1 MLEIFHIFKAMNNS
15 RNYIY
20 NWLAFFCLSLL
31 CFANQDSISYYFDPI
46 SVVGKNQNNHSQF
59 QVYEVKSNL
68 IKKKSNNLNLN
79 SAIESVPGV
88 TALSDQNFAQD
99 TRLSIRGVGLRSSFG
114 IRGVKVFF
122 DGVPESTPDGQA
134 QLDAIDLIFLSRI
147 DIFKNPTPS
156 VFGNASG
163 AAINLISNPIS
174 NKSKNKFN
182 ICLGSYDSRKVNV
195 ELNGIQKSFKWR
207 INGLHKFSKGFR
219 QHSSAES
226 NILNMGAEFIAN
238 GNQRIKISLN
248 NLFSPFSYDP
258 GSLLLQEAN
267 EDRSMA
273 RTSNVEFDS
282 GESVFQ
288 SKFSIIYNS
297 SIFKKY
303 DLKSYF
309 FYKKRQFQNKLPF
322 QSGGQNEIKR
332 DYIGFSF
339 VLDKESIFFSNNNK
353 ISIGFEYLDQSDLR
367 SRYDN
372 ILGKRGQLAYKKD
385 EIYRSFGL
393 FFDNIL
399 KFKNRHIFKF
409 AIRYDLNLI
418 GFKDYIIKGDGDFRE
433 YHSISPSTG
442 LKFEIFNDFQ
452 LFSNFSQNFETPTLY
467 ELGNNPQN
475 TNGEGINNNLE
486 PQNSF
491 SGEIGFEGK
500 LGKAKKIKWS
510 LFQTNAVREIIPFE
524 LNEIPGRT
532 FYRNSGKTS
541 KEGYELEFLGTL
553 INKLNYSLSYTNSNF
568 RFIDYK
574 VSDKNLKG
582 NFLPLISRNNFYFE
596 LKKVDLFGIDLSI
609 NTLIKSRFYADD
621 LNEQMIPGFKKV
633 NVVLSKKIENTNY
646 DLFLNLNIDNVL
658 SEEFYDNIRAN
669 AWGGRY
675 FEPAYGRY
683 FSLMLELWY

>member
-1 MLEIFHIFKAMNNS
+1 MNNNS
-15 RNYIY
+15 NYIY
-20 NWLAFFCLSLL
+20 KWLAFFSLSLL

-46 SVVGKNQNNHSQF
+46 SVLGKNQNNHSQF
-59 QVYEVKSNL
+59 QVYVVKSNIL
-68 IKKKSNNLNLN
+68 KIKSNNLNLN

-88 TALSDQNFAQD
+88 TAFSDQNFAQD

-114 IRGVKVFF
+114 IRGIKVFL

-147 DIFKNPTPS
+147 DIFKNPTSS

-174 NKSKNKFN
+174 NKRKNKFN
-182 ICLGSYDSRKVNV
+182 IYLGSYDSRKVNI
-195 ELNGIQKSFKWR
+195 ELNGLHKSFKWR

-219 QHSSAES
+219 QHSSTES
-226 NILNMGAEFIAN
+226 NILNMGTEFILN
-238 GNQRIKISLN
+238 GNQRFKISLN
-248 NLFSPFSYDP
+248 NLFSPFSFDP

-273 RTSNVEFDS
+273 RASNIEFES

-332 DYIGFSF
+332 DYIGLSSIIA
-339 VLDKESIFFSNNNK
+339 KESTFLSNNNK
-353 ISIGFEYLDQSDLR
+353 ISVGFEYLDQLDLR

-372 ILGKRGQLAYKKD
+372 IQGRKGQLVYKKD
-385 EIYRSFGL
+385 ESYRSFGL
-393 FFDNIL
+393 FLDNIL
-399 KFKNRHIFKF
+399 TLKKRHIVKF

-418 GFKDYIIKGDGDFRE
+418 GFKDYVIKGDADIRE
-433 YHSISPSTG
+433 YHSISPSIG
-442 LKFEIFNDFQ
+442 LKFQMPRNSQ
-452 LFSNFSQNFETPTLY
+452 LFLNFSQNFETPTLY
-467 ELGNNPQN
+467 ELGNDPLN
-475 TNGEGINNNLE
+475 TNGGGINNSLE

-491 SGEIGFEGK
+491 SSEIGFEKK
-500 LGKAKKIKWS
+500 LRNAKIKWF
-510 LFQTNAVREIIPFE
+510 LFQTNTVREIIPFE

-541 KEGYELEFLGTL
+541 KEGYELEIIGIRDTQKTVCTGVEMFRKLLDTGEAGDNIGALLRGIDRDQVERGQVLAKPGSIKPHTKFEAEAYILKKEEGGRHTPFFTKYRPQFYFRTTDVTGEVELPAGTEMVMPGDDAKFTVKL
-553 INKLNYSLSYTNSNF
+553 ITPIAMAEKLNF
-568 RFIDYK
+568 
-574 VSDKNLKG
+574 
-582 NFLPLISRNNFYFE
+582 
-596 LKKVDLFGIDLSI
+596 
-609 NTLIKSRFYADD
+609 A
-621 LNEQMIPGFKKV
+621 
-633 NVVLSKKIENTNY
+633 
-646 DLFLNLNIDNVL
+646 
-658 SEEFYDNIRAN
+658 IRE
-669 AWGGRY
+669 GGRTVGAGVITKII
-675 FEPAYGRY
+675 E
-683 FSLMLELWY
+683 